1 MQSGVLGEL
10 GVKGDT
16 QHGVLSNAY
25 DPPLAGGNRLHSR
38 PSSSTHGARMKTPGK
53 TPMPS
58 FPGRRSST
66 AASKLC
72 TWRPKALRPHRY
84 VQGSKEWLL
93 PFGGTGG
100 QHDETGASPQDR
112 VVGHEGAQA
121 GAKPTGFHK
130 LAYGRAFS
138 PGMMSPSRPAR
149 SAGRRTSTAWRPDA
163 QACGCVLE
171 RRPAGQGQPIFSGT
185 SPAVDRSSGATMLD
199 QVLLGDG
206 GDL

>member
-38 PSSSTHGARMKTPGK
+38 PEFFHP
-53 TPMPS
+53 
-58 FPGRRSST
+58 RRSDEDSREDT
-66 AASKLC
+66 NAFLPGQAKLHGGFEAMHLAPEGVAA
-72 TWRPKALRPHRY
+72 HRY

-138 PGMMSPSRPAR
+138 PGDDEPVK
-149 SAGRRTSTAWRPDA
+149 TSQICRQAHLHRLGA
-163 QACGCVLE
+163 QTLKHVDVFSKGAL
-171 RRPAGQGQPIFSGT
+171 QGKDT
-185 SPAVDRSSGATMLD
+185 
-199 QVLLGDG
+199 
-206 GDL
+206 DL